1 MSELYIM
8 ALESLVQIQPTQS
21 KLCVGYSKNFPY
33 HRALYPVVITNMG
46 SPERFSPFF
55 LKWNLD
61 EMKLNYKLCIMVMYG
76 KVDDVV
82 LVSMTVKVT
91 IELIISTVYV
101 DCLLHQ

>member
-1 MSELYIM
+1 
-8 ALESLVQIQPTQS
+8 
-21 KLCVGYSKNFPY
+21 
-33 HRALYPVVITNMG
+33 MG
-46 SPERFSPFF
+46 SPERLSPFF

>member
-1 MSELYIM
+1 MSGIIGTSSVSGGFEPENL
-8 ALESLVQIQPTQS
+8 L
-21 KLCVGYSKNFPY
+21 
-33 HRALYPVVITNMG
+33 ITNMG
-46 SPERFSPFF
+46 SPERP
-55 LKWNLD
+55 LPYLTKWNLD